1 MANLKD
7 YALKAAFTICLSI
20 VTAGFTMY
28 KTVAV
33 TQATQKQQ
41 SDRLEEHERK
51 IESDEHD
58 HREET
63 KLLYQAI
70 GELKVLEQR
79 MDDARQQTHSEY
91 QSLRRK
97 LENHQ

>member
-33 TQATQKQQ
+33 IQATQEEQA
-41 SDRLEEHERK
+41 DRINEHRRKLEVDER
-51 IESDEHD
+51 D
-58 HREET
+58 HRDET
-63 KLLYQAI
+63 KLLYEAI

-79 MDDARQQTHSEY
+79 MDDARQQTHSEFRLL
-91 QSLRRK
+91 QKRLNEK
-97 LENHQ
+97 

>member
-33 TQATQKQQ
+33 IQATQKEQT
-41 SDRLEEHERK
+41 DRINEHQRKLEA
-51 IESDEHD
+51 DDLD
-58 HREET
+58 HRQET

-70 GELKVLEQR
+70 GELRGLEQR
-79 MDDARQQTHSEY
+79 MDDARQQTHLEFRTL
-91 QSLRRK
+91 QKK
-97 LENHQ
+97 LDQK

>member
-1 MANLKD
+1 MATLKD
-7 YALKAAFTICLSI
+7 YALKAVFTICLSI

-33 TQATQKQQ
+33 IQATQKEQT
-41 SDRLEEHERK
+41 DRINEHQRKLEV
-51 IESDEHD
+51 DETD

-63 KLLYQAI
+63 KLLYEAI

-79 MDDARQQTHSEY
+79 MDDARQQTHSEFR
-91 QSLRRK
+91 SLQKSLTER
-97 LENHQ
+97 